1 MEKVEDKRVGELT
14 DEDAILDGFPSR
26 EELINALKSHYR
38 YVNDDSPAHVIVFR
52 LVERFDKPV
61 MSSDYAYE
69 GNLPLEIAEK
79 ALRYLDLPGEDRKL
93 IELFLKTGSLRKAA
107 RRLGGLD
114 RRYLIRDALRRA
126 YEELKRRGIMGAE
139 ALRLSRMLVPFP
151 VLTPPDI
158 RTGRSLKVP
167 PWIIL
172 FKSFMNSSIS
182 NSSRKSTFAMK
193 SYSP

>member
-1 MEKVEDKRVGELT
+1 MRHLEFDGRYAEAILRGKKRATVRLGRRPNLNPGDTVLIHAGGYALGRAVVEKVEDKRVGELT

-126 YEELKRRGIMGAE
+126 YEELKRRGIMGPK
-139 ALRLSRMLVPFP
+139 L
-151 VLTPPDI
+151 
-158 RTGRSLKVP
+158 
-167 PWIIL
+167 
-172 FKSFMNSSIS
+172 
-182 NSSRKSTFAMK
+182 
-193 SYSP
+193 